1 MNETFGEYIKRK
13 SIEKRKLPTNPTLSH
28 SNSDTK
34 LIIIKLNEKREKN
47 KKNEKYFQKKNHEK
61 CSSCNICHHIK
72 KMIKK
77 DKRRLSDYIINNE
90 KYVKLFGNS
99 RYTNKPPSLF
109 VKDEKKKIN
118 QKNFG
123 LIPLPLKPKKKIKNK
138 EDHQKLYDLQRSIV
152 MIRRFQYHQKVKVN
166 NNNIK
171 DYFSPKKMNIND
183 IVKIQKWWKKIF
195 KVIKIQKYFRGYFM
209 RKEILAVK
217 KLFCLM
223 NKFENF
229 LLKLKERKIFTKII
243 QFVSLKKPIYNIQK
257 VIFKKMID
265 H

>member
-109 VKDEKKKIN
+109 VKDEKKK
-118 QKNFG
+118 
-123 LIPLPLKPKKKIKNK
+123 
-138 EDHQKLYDLQRSIV
+138 
-152 MIRRFQYHQKVKVN
+152 
-166 NNNIK
+166 
-171 DYFSPKKMNIND
+171 
-183 IVKIQKWWKKIF
+183 
-195 KVIKIQKYFRGYFM
+195 
-209 RKEILAVK
+209 
-217 KLFCLM
+217 
-223 NKFENF
+223 
-229 LLKLKERKIFTKII
+229 
-243 QFVSLKKPIYNIQK
+243 
-257 VIFKKMID
+257 
-265 H
+265 